1 MVSVCMATYNGG
13 KYIQAQLDSIL
24 SQLDVN
30 DEVVISDDSSSDN
43 TIEIIRSIKDARI
56 KLFAGNTFRD
66 PIKNFQNCL
75 ELASGA
81 YIFLSDQD
89 DIWIEGKYKKMLAL
103 LNEYDLVISDSI
115 IVDDNL
121 NEIAPSFFKFFG
133 SGKGII
139 KNITRSAYYGSC
151 MAFTRKLLQQSL
163 PFPETK
169 EIGHDLWIG
178 LVGELTGKVLFYE
191 EPLLL
196 YRRHESSF
204 TNTGL
209 GKSQRNVVE
218 KLRGRLIM
226 LKEVVRFLIK
236 RKWKVD

>member
-24 SQLDVN
+24 SQLDLN
-30 DEVVISDDSSSDN
+30 DEVVISDDSSNDN
-43 TIEIIRSIKDARI
+43 TVDIIKSIPDARI
-56 KLFAGNTFRD
+56 KLFAGNKFRD

-75 ELASGA
+75 QLASGK

-89 DIWIEGKYKKMLAL
+89 DVWIKGKYKKMTAL

-115 IVDDNL
+115 IVDEQL
-121 NEIAPSFFKFFG
+121 NQIAPSFFQFFG

-151 MAFTRKLLQQSL
+151 MAFTSNLLQRSL

-178 LVGELTGKVLFYE
+178 LVGELTGKVLFYK

-196 YRRHESSF
+196 YRRHQSAF
-204 TNTGL
+204 THTGI
-209 GKSQRNVVE
+209 GKSQRNIVQ
-218 KLRGRLIM
+218 KLRGRAIM
-226 LKEVVRFLIK
+226 LKEVARFLIK
-236 RKWKVD
+236 RKWKGV

>member
-13 KYIQAQLDSIL
+13 KYIKAQLDSIL
-24 SQLDVN
+24 SQLDLN

-43 TIEIIRSIKDARI
+43 TIEIIQAIPDARI

-75 ELASGA
+75 QLASGK

-89 DIWIEGKYKKMLAL
+89 DVWIEGKYKKMTAL
-103 LNEYDLVISDSI
+103 LDEYDLVISDSI
-115 IVDDNL
+115 IVDEKL
-121 NEIAPSFFKFFG
+121 NQIEPSFFKFFG
-133 SGKGII
+133 SGKGVFR
-139 KNITRSAYYGSC
+139 NITRSAYYGSC
-151 MAFTRKLLQQSL
+151 MAFTRKLLQKSL

-178 LVGELTGKVLFYE
+178 LVGELTGKVLFYK

-196 YRRHESSF
+196 YRRHESAF

-209 GKSQRNVVE
+209 GKSQRNIVQ

-226 LKEVVRFLIK
+226 LKEVVRFIIK
-236 RKWKVD
+236 RKWKMD